1 MKGELVYELGRWEKE
16 HGLINTDFY
25 RATIFGG
32 FGLFNE
38 KTKNRIINRVF

>member
-32 FGLFNE
+32 FGLFNGIIR
-38 KTKNRIINRVF
+38 NRLIHVVF